1 MFVFWWQGRGFL
13 TLLIMVASAIVVG
26 MIADATHLP
35 SWTPL
40 FWATVLLVAAP
51 INWLIGVRQNA
62 KRRGYAPPATL
73 LRRFFYRAPHKF
85 MSLPMESWSI
95 VMMILAGALALQ
107 SALIR

>member
-1 MFVFWWQGRGFL
+1 LIFWWQGRGFL
-13 TLLIMVASAIVVG
+13 TLLIVVASAIIVG
-26 MIADATHLP
+26 MIADAAHWQ

-40 FWATVLLVAAP
+40 FWAGLLLVAAP
-51 INWLIGVRQNA
+51 VNWLVGVRLNA

-95 VMMILAGALALQ
+95 VMVIAAAAFALQ
-107 SALIR
+107 SVLIS

>member
-1 MFVFWWQGRGFL
+1 MFVFWWQRKGFL
-13 TLLIMVASAIVVG
+13 TLLIVVAAAILVG
-26 MIADATHLP
+26 MIADAAHLP
-35 SWTPL
+35 SWTRL
-40 FWATVLLVAAP
+40 FWAVVLLVAAP
-51 INWLIGVRQNA
+51 VNWLIGVRLNA

-95 VMMILAGALALQ
+95 VMVIAAAGLALQ